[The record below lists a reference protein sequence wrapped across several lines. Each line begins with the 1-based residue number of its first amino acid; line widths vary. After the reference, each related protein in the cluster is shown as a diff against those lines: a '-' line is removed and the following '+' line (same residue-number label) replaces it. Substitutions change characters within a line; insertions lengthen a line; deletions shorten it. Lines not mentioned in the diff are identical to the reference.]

1 LVELRNVSVT
11 YSNGVDALNNV
22 NLKIND
28 GEFVFV
34 VGHSGAGKSTLIKL
48 LLREIKANEG
58 RINVNGFD
66 LGKIR
71 RGKIPALRRTIG
83 VVFQDY
89 RLIPTLNVYDNVAFV
104 LRSIDAAPKY
114 IRQRVP
120 YVLGILGLGNKLK
133 CFPNELSG
141 GEQQRV
147 ALARALVNDPKL
159 IIADEPTGNTD
170 PMLSREITELLQG
183 INARG
188 TTVIMVTHEHELVR
202 EFGGRTVTLNDGRIA
217 FDDYI

>member
-1 LVELRNVSVT
+1 M
-11 YSNGVDALNNV
+11 
-22 NLKIND
+22 
-28 GEFVFV
+28 
-34 VGHSGAGKSTLIKL
+34 
-48 LLREIKANEG
+48 
-58 RINVNGFD
+58 
-66 LGKIR
+66 
-71 RGKIPALRRTIG
+71 
-83 VVFQDY
+83 
-89 RLIPTLNVYDNVAFV
+89 
-104 LRSIDAAPKY
+104 
-114 IRQRVP
+114 P